1 MATHSSILSLGNLI
15 ERAAWK
21 VTVHGVRKEAVQ
33 FSLVQSLS
41 RIQLFAAPWTEA
53 HWASLSSTNL
63 QSLLKLMS
71 IKLLMLT

>member
-33 FSLVQSLS
+33 FSLVQSLNCV
-41 RIQLFAAPWTEA
+41 QLCDSMDCSPPVRGIFQAGILE
-53 HWASLSSTNL
+53 
-63 QSLLKLMS
+63 
-71 IKLLMLT
+71 